1 MITTQAAIELIGLV
15 VSVGFVYGTL
25 NTRLK
30 QLEKYDNNEIRDRLA
45 RIEEQFKILLDHFIK
60 KQ

>member
-1 MITTQAAIELIGLV
+1 MNNLQVIVELSIYIAG
-15 VSVGFVYGTL
+15 VGFVYGTL

-60 KQ
+60 K